1 MSDIGITDAVQ
12 QHQEPQ
18 EAVPAGL
25 AQGEVMHTVE
35 AADREETV
43 PPAARAGSAPA
54 RGIEQADPVLWA
66 RLLEQPFEHDLFML
80 LRRLDAQDDHP
91 LLGRAPR
98 PTDEPLRLGQEPSMA
113 FAPSNVSGVEAAG
126 DGPPR
131 ISIYGFGLFGPN
143 GPLPLHLTE
152 YARERKRHHADNTI
166 SAFADLFHH
175 RLILLFYRAWADAQS
190 VNSLDR
196 TDGHRFVDYVA
207 SLMNMGQPGLKGRDR
222 IADHARTFMAGHL
235 VRQTRNPEGL
245 IQILRLYFD
254 VPVRVDEFVSD
265 WVMIDERQVSR
276 IGQLGRNHRL
286 GGGATIGLAVRD
298 AQSKFR
304 LELGPLSQEQYREF
318 LPGSKRLQQV
328 VDWVRQY
335 VGIEFAWELRL
346 VLRKE
351 DAHGMRLNSNQRL
364 GWGSWLGTRMSDT
377 DAGDMLFQPEAL
389 FSRSA
394 SAASSDASLTRS
406 SATSRETPTT

>member
-1 MSDIGITDAVQ
+1 MSALDVTDDSLA
-12 QHQEPQ
+12 PL
-18 EAVPAGL
+18 AVPDIPKAITASARRGVPEGDPVFWAGL
-25 AQGEVMHTVE
+25 I
-35 AADREETV
+35 D
-43 PPAARAGSAPA
+43 
-54 RGIEQADPVLWA
+54 
-66 RLLEQPFEHDLFML
+66 QPFEHDLFML
-80 LRRLDAQDDHP
+80 LRRLDAQGGHP

-98 PTDEPLRLGQEPSMA
+98 PLDEPLRLGQEPSMA
-113 FAPSNVSGVEAAG
+113 FAPSNVSGVDIDG

-152 YARERKRHHADNTI
+152 YARERKRHHGDDTF
-166 SAFADLFHH
+166 SVFADLFHH

-196 TDGHRFVDYVA
+196 PDGHRFVDYVA
-207 SLMNMGQPGLKGRDR
+207 SLMNMGQPGLKERDR

-245 IQILRLYFD
+245 IQILKLYFD
-254 VPVRVDEFVSD
+254 VPVRVEEFVSD
-265 WVMIDERQVSR
+265 WVMLDERQVSC
-276 IGQLGRNHRL
+276 IGLFGRNHQL

-304 LELGPLSQEQYREF
+304 LELGPLSQNEFRDF
-318 LPGSKRLQQV
+318 LPGSKRLRQV

-346 VLRKE
+346 VLKKQEAR
-351 DAHGMRLNSNQRL
+351 GMQLGSDHRL
-364 GWGSWLGTRMSDT
+364 GWGSWLGTRLSDT
-377 DAGDMLFQPEAL
+377 DAGDMVFQPEAL

-394 SAASSDASLTRS
+394 SAASVAAEVS
-406 SATSRETPTT
+406 SMAL

>member
-1 MSDIGITDAVQ
+1 
-12 QHQEPQ
+12 
-18 EAVPAGL
+18 
-25 AQGEVMHTVE
+25 
-35 AADREETV
+35 
-43 PPAARAGSAPA
+43 
-54 RGIEQADPVLWA
+54 
-66 RLLEQPFEHDLFML
+66 
-80 LRRLDAQDDHP
+80 
-91 LLGRAPR
+91 
-98 PTDEPLRLGQEPSMA
+98 MA
-113 FAPSNVSGVEAAG
+113 FAPSNVSGVDVDG

-152 YARERKRHHADNTI
+152 YARERKRHHNDNTL

-196 TDGHRFVDYVA
+196 PDGHRFVDYVA
-207 SLMNMGQPGLKGRDR
+207 SLMNMGQPGLKERDR

-245 IQILRLYFD
+245 IQILKLYFD

-276 IGQLGRNHRL
+276 IGITGRNHRL

-304 LELGPLSQEQYREF
+304 LELGPLSQEEFREF

-335 VGIEFAWELRL
+335 VGIEFAWDLRL
-346 VLRKE
+346 VLKKQ

-364 GWGSWLGTRMSDT
+364 GWGSWLGTRLSDT
-377 DAGDMLFQPEAL
+377 DAGDMVFQPEAL

-394 SAASSDASLTRS
+394 SAAPVAASASSSMAL
-406 SATSRETPTT
+406 

>member
-1 MSDIGITDAVQ
+1 MSSS
-12 QHQEPQ
+12 
-18 EAVPAGL
+18 AGL
-25 AQGEVMHTVE
+25 TEDTAGLSSVRGEALQDAPDHE
-35 AADREETV
+35 ALAMPAV
-43 PPAARAGSAPA
+43 ASPPAAASGEPPA
-54 RGIEQADPVLWA
+54 RGLPELDPALWA
-66 RLLEQPFEHDLFML
+66 GLVDQPFEHDLFML
-80 LRRLDAQDDHP
+80 LRRLDAHGGHP

-98 PTDEPLRLGQEPSMA
+98 PLDEPLRLGQEPSMA
-113 FAPSNVSGVEAAG
+113 FAPSNVSGVDASG

-152 YARERKRHHADNTI
+152 YARERKRHHNDHTL

-196 TDGHRFVDYVA
+196 PDGHRFVEYVA
-207 SLMNMGQPGLKGRDR
+207 SLVNMGQPGLQRRDR
-222 IADHARTFMAGHL
+222 IADHARTYMAGHL

-254 VPVRVDEFVSD
+254 VPVRIDEFVSD
-265 WVMIDERQVSR
+265 WVAIDERQVSR
-276 IGQLGRNHRL
+276 IGLSGRNHRL

-304 LELGPLSQEQYREF
+304 LALGPLSLDEYRSF
-318 LPGSKRLQQV
+318 LPGSRRLQQV

-346 VLRKE
+346 VLRKDE
-351 DAHGMRLNSNQRL
+351 AHGMRLGGSQPL
-364 GWGSWLGTRMSDT
+364 GWGSWLGTRLADT
-377 DAGDMLFQPEAL
+377 DAGDMAFQPEAL

-394 SAASSDASLTRS
+394 PAATGAAVSSTQAL
-406 SATSRETPTT
+406 

>member
-1 MSDIGITDAVQ
+1 MSEEGFTDDMAALPVSDGEAE
-12 QHQEPQ
+12 QEN
-18 EAVPAGL
+18 
-25 AQGEVMHTVE
+25 
-35 AADREETV
+35 AADVCYSIPQSLQAT
-43 PPAARAGSAPA
+43 PLP
-54 RGIEQADPVLWA
+54 RGLPEADPELWA
-66 RLLEQPFEHDLFML
+66 QLLDQPFGHDLFML
-80 LRRLDAQDDHP
+80 LRRLDARSDHP

-98 PTDEPLRLGQEPSMA
+98 PVDEPLRLGQEPSMA
-113 FAPSNVSGVEAAG
+113 FAPSNVAGVDASQ

-143 GPLPLHLTE
+143 GPLPLHMTE
-152 YARERKRHHADNTI
+152 YARERKRHHADDTL

-196 TDGHRFVDYVA
+196 PDGHRFVDYVA

-254 VPVRVDEFVSD
+254 VPVRIEEFVSD
-265 WVMIDERQVSR
+265 WVRIDERQLSTL
-276 IGQLGRNHRL
+276 GFSGRNHQL
-286 GGGATIGLAVRD
+286 GGGATVGIAVRD

-304 LELGPLSQEQYREF
+304 VELGPLSQQEF
-318 LPGSKRLQQV
+318 QELLPGSKRLRQV

-346 VLRKE
+346 VLRKQE
-351 DAHGMRLNSNQRL
+351 AHGMQLGGGQQL
-364 GWGSWLGTRMSDT
+364 GWGSWLGTRLADT
-377 DAGDMLFQPEAL
+377 DAGDMVFQPEAL
-389 FSRSA
+389 FSRTA
-394 SAASSDASLTRS
+394 SAASANS
-406 SATSRETPTT
+406 SS

>member
-1 MSDIGITDAVQ
+1 MNLADTPDGVA
-12 QHQEPQ
+12 
-18 EAVPAGL
+18 AGVGEL
-25 AQGEVMHTVE
+25 AE
-35 AADREETV
+35 AAAA
-43 PPAARAGSAPA
+43 PAAAPA
-54 RGIEQADPVLWA
+54 SASATRRSAADADPVLWA
-66 RLLEQPFEHDLFML
+66 GLIEQPFEHDLFML
-80 LRRLDAQDDHP
+80 LRRLDAEGGHP

-98 PTDEPLRLGQEPSMA
+98 PVDEPLRLGQEPSMA
-113 FAPSNVSGVEAAG
+113 FAPSNVSGVDVDG

-152 YARERKRHHADNTI
+152 YARERKRHHSDHTL

-196 TDGHRFVDYVA
+196 PDGHRFVDYVA
-207 SLMNMGQPGLKGRDR
+207 SLMNMGQPGLKQRDR
-222 IADHARTFMAGHL
+222 IADHARTHMAGHL

-265 WVMIDERQVSR
+265 WVLLDERQLSR
-276 IGQLGRNHRL
+276 IGLFGRNHQL

-304 LELGPLSQEQYREF
+304 LELGPLSQDEFRAF
-318 LPGSKRLQQV
+318 LPGSPRLSQL

-335 VGIEFAWELRL
+335 IGIEFAWELRL
-346 VLRKE
+346 VLRKPE
-351 DAHGMRLNSNQRL
+351 ARGMQLGGDQRL
-364 GWGSWLGTRMSDT
+364 GWGSWLGERLSDT
-377 DAGDMLFQPEAL
+377 DAGDMVFAPEAL
-389 FSRSA
+389 YPRSA
-394 SAASSDASLTRS
+394 TAARAGASTAS
-406 SATSRETPTT
+406 FSQV

>member
-1 MSDIGITDAVQ
+1 MSEAGVTEGMQ
-12 QHQEPQ
+12 QQASSAED
-18 EAVPAGL
+18 
-25 AQGEVMHTVE
+25 GEVLLD
-35 AADREETV
+35 AAV
-43 PPAARAGSAPA
+43 AGVAHGIPPSAQATPA
-54 RGIEQADPVLWA
+54 PRGMPEADPELWA
-66 RLLEQPFEHDLFML
+66 RLLDQPFEHDLFML
-80 LRRLDAQDDHP
+80 LRRLDAQGDHP

-98 PTDEPLRLGQEPSMA
+98 PLDEPLRLGQEPSMA
-113 FAPSNVSGVEAAG
+113 FAPSNVSGVETDG

-152 YARERKRHHADNTI
+152 YARERKRHHADNTL

-175 RLILLFYRAWADAQS
+175 RLIMLFYRAWADAQS

-196 TDGHRFVDYVA
+196 VDGHRFVDYVA
-207 SLMNMGQPGLKGRDR
+207 SLMSMGQPGLKKRDR

-254 VPVRVDEFVSD
+254 VPVRVEEFVSN
-265 WVMIDERQVSR
+265 WMMIDERQVSR
-276 IGQLGRNHRL
+276 LGLYGRNHQL

-304 LELGPLSQEQYREF
+304 LELGPLSQAQFREF
-318 LPGSKRLQQV
+318 LPGSTRLRQV

-346 VLRKE
+346 VLRKQ
-351 DAHGMRLNSNQRL
+351 DAQGMQLNGGQRL
-364 GWGSWLGTRMSDT
+364 GWGSWLGTRLSDT
-377 DAGDMLFQPEAL
+377 DAGDMVFQPEAL
-389 FSRSA
+389 FSSQATAA
-394 SAASSDASLTRS
+394 SAAAPVSSL
-406 SATSRETPTT
+406 

>member
-1 MSDIGITDAVQ
+1 MNSTTDLREDSDAAQDAQ
-12 QHQEPQ
+12 
-18 EAVPAGL
+18 ASD
-25 AQGEVMHTVE
+25 
-35 AADREETV
+35 AADRAVANE
-43 PPAARAGSAPA
+43 ARAEAAPPPA
-54 RGIEQADPVLWA
+54 RGLPQVDPTLWA
-66 RLLEQPFEHDLFML
+66 GLVEQPFEHDLFML
-80 LRRLDAQDDHP
+80 LRRLDAHGDHP

-98 PTDEPLRLGQEPSMA
+98 PLDEPLRLGQEPSMA
-113 FAPSNVSGVEAAG
+113 FAPSNVSGVDDSR
-126 DGPPR
+126 DGPPQ

-152 YARERKRHHADNTI
+152 YARERKRHHNDHTL

-196 TDGHRFVDYVA
+196 PDGHRFVEYVA
-207 SLMNMGQPGLKGRDR
+207 SLMNMGQPGLKERDR
-222 IADHARTFMAGHL
+222 IADHARTHMAGHL

-254 VPVRVDEFVSD
+254 LPVRIEEFVSD
-265 WVMIDERQVSR
+265 WVTIDEPQVSR
-276 IGQLGRNHRL
+276 IGLFGRNHRL
-286 GGGATIGLAVRD
+286 GAGATIGLAVRD

-304 LELGPLSQEQYREF
+304 LELGPLTLEQYRAF
-318 LPGSKRLQQV
+318 LPGSQRLQQV

-351 DAHGMRLNSNQRL
+351 EAGGMQLNGGQRL
-364 GWGSWLGTRMSDT
+364 GWGSWLGTRLSDT
-377 DAGDMLFQPEAL
+377 DAGDLVFAPEAL
-389 FSRSA
+389 HSRSA
-394 SAASSDASLTRS
+394 ATASHTSASFTQAS
-406 SATSRETPTT
+406 

>member
-1 MSDIGITDAVQ
+1 
-12 QHQEPQ
+12 
-18 EAVPAGL
+18 
-25 AQGEVMHTVE
+25 
-35 AADREETV
+35 
-43 PPAARAGSAPA
+43 
-54 RGIEQADPVLWA
+54 
-66 RLLEQPFEHDLFML
+66 
-80 LRRLDAQDDHP
+80 
-91 LLGRAPR
+91 
-98 PTDEPLRLGQEPSMA
+98 MA
-113 FAPSNVSGVEAAG
+113 FAPSNVSGVNVDG

-152 YARERKRHHADNTI
+152 YARERKRHHGDDTL
-166 SAFADLFHH
+166 SVFADLFHH

-196 TDGHRFVDYVA
+196 PDGHRFVDYVA
-207 SLMNMGQPGLKGRDR
+207 SLMNMGQPGLKERDR

-245 IQILRLYFD
+245 IQILKLYFD
-254 VPVRVDEFVSD
+254 VPVRVEEFVSD
-265 WVMIDERQVSR
+265 WVMLDERQVSC
-276 IGQLGRNHRL
+276 IGLFGRNHQL

-304 LELGPLSQEQYREF
+304 LELGPLSQNEFRDF
-318 LPGSKRLQQV
+318 LPGSKRLRQV

-346 VLRKE
+346 VLKKQEAR
-351 DAHGMRLNSNQRL
+351 GMQLGGDHRL
-364 GWGSWLGTRMSDT
+364 GWGSWLGARLSDT
-377 DAGDMLFQPEAL
+377 DAGDMVFQPEAL

-394 SAASSDASLTRS
+394 SAASVADEVS
-406 SATSRETPTT
+406 SMAL

>member
-1 MSDIGITDAVQ
+1 MSALDVTVDSLASSEVPDA
-12 QHQEPQ
+12 P
-18 EAVPAGL
+18 
-25 AQGEVMHTVE
+25 E
-35 AADREETV
+35 AA
-43 PPAARAGSAPA
+43 AAKRGAP
-54 RGIEQADPVLWA
+54 EADPVLWA
-66 RLLEQPFEHDLFML
+66 GLVDQPFEHDLFML
-80 LRRLDAQDDHP
+80 LRRLDAQGNHP

-98 PTDEPLRLGQEPSMA
+98 PLDEPLRLGQEPSMA
-113 FAPSNVSGVEAAG
+113 FAPSNVSGVDASG

-152 YARERKRHHADNTI
+152 YARERKRHHADDTL

-207 SLMNMGQPGLKGRDR
+207 SLMSMGQPGLKERDR

-245 IQILRLYFD
+245 IQILKLYFD
-254 VPVRVDEFVSD
+254 VPVCVEEFVSD

-276 IGQLGRNHRL
+276 IGLSGRNHRL

-304 LELGPLSQEQYREF
+304 LQLGPLSQSEFREF

-346 VLRKE
+346 VLRKQE
-351 DAHGMRLNSNQRL
+351 ARGMQLGGDHRL
-364 GWGSWLGTRMSDT
+364 GWGSWLGTRLSDT
-377 DAGDMLFQPEAL
+377 DAGDMVFQPEAL

-394 SAASSDASLTRS
+394 SAASVAAEVS
-406 SATSRETPTT
+406 SMAL

>member
-1 MSDIGITDAVQ
+1 MSTTADLADDSQ
-12 QHQEPQ
+12 Q
-18 EAVPAGL
+18 A
-25 AQGEVMHTVE
+25 
-35 AADREETV
+35 
-43 PPAARAGSAPA
+43 PPIAPEHAAARTR
-54 RGIEQADPVLWA
+54 RGTPEADPVLWA
-66 RLLEQPFEHDLFML
+66 GLVDQPFEHDLFML
-80 LRRLDAQDDHP
+80 LRRLDAQGSHP

-98 PTDEPLRLGQEPSMA
+98 PLDEPLRLGQEPSMA
-113 FAPSNVSGVEAAG
+113 FAPSNVSGVDVDG

-152 YARERKRHHADNTI
+152 YARERKRHHSDNTL

-196 TDGHRFVDYVA
+196 PDGHRFVDYVA
-207 SLMNMGQPGLKGRDR
+207 SLMNMGQPGLKERDR

-254 VPVRVDEFVSD
+254 VPVRIEEFVSD
-265 WVMIDERQVSR
+265 WVMLDERELSR
-276 IGQLGRNHRL
+276 IGSSGRNQKL
-286 GGGATIGLAVRD
+286 GAGATIGLAVRD
-298 AQSKFR
+298 AQGKFR
-304 LELGPLSQEQYREF
+304 LELGPLSQSEFRDF

-346 VLRKE
+346 VLRKQE
-351 DAHGMRLNSNQRL
+351 ALGMQLGGDQRL
-364 GWGSWLGTRMSDT
+364 GWGSWLGTRLAPT

-389 FSRSA
+389 YSRSA
-394 SAASSDASLTRS
+394 SAASVAAEASSL
-406 SATSRETPTT
+406 AL

>member
-1 MSDIGITDAVQ
+1 MSMRTTAELADDSQ
-12 QHQEPQ
+12 Q
-18 EAVPAGL
+18 A
-25 AQGEVMHTVE
+25 
-35 AADREETV
+35 
-43 PPAARAGSAPA
+43 PPAAVEHAAPEHAAAPA
-54 RGIEQADPVLWA
+54 RRGAAEADPVLWA
-66 RLLEQPFEHDLFML
+66 GLVDQPFEHDLFML
-80 LRRLDAQDDHP
+80 LRRLDAHGSHP

-98 PTDEPLRLGQEPSMA
+98 PLDEPLRLGQEPSMA
-113 FAPSNVSGVEAAG
+113 FAPSNVSGVDVDG

-152 YARERKRHHADNTI
+152 YARERKRHHSDNTL

-196 TDGHRFVDYVA
+196 PDGHRFVDYVA
-207 SLMNMGQPGLKGRDR
+207 SLMNMGQPGLKERDR

-254 VPVRVDEFVSD
+254 VPVRIEEFVSD
-265 WVMIDERQVSR
+265 WVMLDEREISR
-276 IGQLGRNHRL
+276 IGTSGRNQKL
-286 GGGATIGLAVRD
+286 GAGATVGLAVRD
-298 AQSKFR
+298 AQGKFR
-304 LELGPLSQEQYREF
+304 LELGPLSQSEFRDF

-346 VLRKE
+346 VLKKQE
-351 DAHGMRLNSNQRL
+351 ALGMQLGSDQRL
-364 GWGSWLGTRMSDT
+364 GWGSWLGTRLSPT

-389 FSRSA
+389 YSRSA
-394 SAASSDASLTRS
+394 SAASAAAEASSMAL
-406 SATSRETPTT
+406 

>member
-1 MSDIGITDAVQ
+1 MSETGFTDGMQ
-12 QHQEPQ
+12 Q
-18 EAVPAGL
+18 AAAPAGE
-25 AQGEVMHTVE
+25 AQEVLD
-35 AADREETV
+35 AAEVRHDV
-43 PPAARAGSAPA
+43 AQPVQPAYGAAAR
-54 RGIEQADPVLWA
+54 RGVPQADPVLWA
-66 RLLEQPFEHDLFML
+66 KLVEQPFEHDLFML
-80 LRRLDAQDDHP
+80 LRRLDAQGGHP

-98 PTDEPLRLGQEPSMA
+98 PLDEPLRLGQEPSMA
-113 FAPSNVSGVEAAG
+113 FAPSNVSGVDVDS

-196 TDGHRFVDYVA
+196 PDGHRFVDYVA
-207 SLMNMGQPGLKGRDR
+207 SLMNMGQPGLKERDR

-245 IQILRLYFD
+245 IQILKLYFD

-276 IGQLGRNHRL
+276 IGITGRNHRL

-304 LELGPLSQEQYREF
+304 LELGPLSQEEFREF

-335 VGIEFAWELRL
+335 VGIEFAWDLRL
-346 VLRKE
+346 VLKKQ

-364 GWGSWLGTRMSDT
+364 GWGSWLGTRLSDT
-377 DAGDMLFQPEAL
+377 DAGDMVFQPEAL

-394 SAASSDASLTRS
+394 SAAPVAASASSSMAL
-406 SATSRETPTT
+406 

>member
-1 MSDIGITDAVQ
+1 MSTQGREDEALAV
-12 QHQEPQ
+12 E
-18 EAVPAGL
+18 GT
-25 AQGEVMHTVE
+25 TV
-35 AADREETV
+35 AAI
-43 PPAARAGSAPA
+43 APA
-54 RGIEQADPVLWA
+54 HEPGRRRGIPEVDPALWQG
-66 RLLEQPFEHDLFML
+66 LVDQPFEHDLFML
-80 LRRLDAQDDHP
+80 LRRLDAQGDHP

-98 PTDEPLRLGQEPSMA
+98 PLDEPLRLGQEPSMA
-113 FAPSNVSGVEAAG
+113 FAPSNVSGVDMDS

-152 YARERKRHHADNTI
+152 YARERKRHHADHTL

-196 TDGHRFVDYVA
+196 PDGHRFVDYVA
-207 SLMNMGQPGLKGRDR
+207 SLMNMGQPGLKERDR

-254 VPVRVDEFVSD
+254 VPVQVQEFVSD
-265 WVMIDERQVSR
+265 WVMLDERQLST
-276 IGQLGRNHRL
+276 IGLMGRNHRL
-286 GGGATIGLAVRD
+286 GSGATVGLAVRD

-304 LELGPLSQEQYREF
+304 LELGPLSQEEFRAF
-318 LPGSKRLQQV
+318 LPGSQRLKQV

-346 VLRKE
+346 ILKKPE
-351 DAHGMRLNSNQRL
+351 AHGMRLCSDQRL
-364 GWGSWLGTRMSDT
+364 GWGSWLGSRLSDT
-377 DAGDMLFQPEAL
+377 DAGDMVFQPEAL
-389 FSRSA
+389 FSRSVPA
-394 SAASSDASLTRS
+394 PAAVPVSS
-406 SATSRETPTT
+406 P

>member
-1 MSDIGITDAVQ
+1 MNETGITEAT
-12 QHQEPQ
+12 
-18 EAVPAGL
+18 EAVETSADGFDIANPLQATPLAHGKRGMPELDPA
-25 AQGEVMHTVE
+25 
-35 AADREETV
+35 
-43 PPAARAGSAPA
+43 
-54 RGIEQADPVLWA
+54 LWA
-66 RLLEQPFEHDLFML
+66 RLVEQPFEHDLFML
-80 LRRLDAQDDHP
+80 LRRLDAQGGHP

-98 PTDEPLRLGQEPSMA
+98 PVDEPLRLGQEPSMA
-113 FAPSNVSGVEAAG
+113 FAPSNVSGVDVDA

-152 YARERKRHHADNTI
+152 YARERKRHHGDDTL

-196 TDGHRFVDYVA
+196 PDGHRFVDYVA
-207 SLMNMGQPGLKGRDR
+207 SLMNMGQPGLQERDR

-245 IQILRLYFD
+245 IQILKLYFD
-254 VPVRVDEFVSD
+254 VPVRVEEFVSD
-265 WVMIDERQVSR
+265 WVMLEERELSR
-276 IGQLGRNHRL
+276 LGLFGRNHQL
-286 GGGATIGLAVRD
+286 GGGATLGLAVRD

-304 LELGPLSQEQYREF
+304 LELGPLSQDEFREF

-351 DAHGMRLNSNQRL
+351 EAQGSRLGGGQRL
-364 GWGSWLGTRMSDT
+364 GWGSWLGTRLADT
-377 DAGDMLFQPEAL
+377 DAGDMVFQPEAL
-389 FSRSA
+389 FSRNAPAA
-394 SAASSDASLTRS
+394 SAPGPVHSL
-406 SATSRETPTT
+406 

>member
-1 MSDIGITDAVQ
+1 MSEAGITEGTETTPAEDGGVVVDAAGICYNISQ
-12 QHQEPQ
+12 PLQATPLPRG
-18 EAVPAGL
+18 VP
-25 AQGEVMHTVE
+25 E
-35 AADREETV
+35 
-43 PPAARAGSAPA
+43 
-54 RGIEQADPVLWA
+54 ADPALWA
-66 RLLEQPFEHDLFML
+66 GLLEQPFQHDLFML
-80 LRRLDAQDDHP
+80 LRRLDAQGDHP

-98 PTDEPLRLGQEPSMA
+98 PSDEPLRLGQEPSMA
-113 FAPSNVSGVEAAG
+113 FAPANVSGVEVDG
-126 DGPPR
+126 DGPPQ

-152 YARERKRHHADNTI
+152 YARERKRHHADNTL

-196 TDGHRFVDYVA
+196 PDGHRFVDYVA
-207 SLMNMGQPGLKGRDR
+207 SLMNMGQPGLKKRDR

-254 VPVRVDEFVSD
+254 VPVRIEEFVSN
-265 WVMIDERQVSR
+265 WMMIDERQLSR
-276 IGQLGRNHRL
+276 LGASGRNHQL

-304 LELGPLSQEQYREF
+304 LELGPLSQDEF
-318 LPGSKRLQQV
+318 RALLPGSKRLKQV
-328 VDWVRQY
+328 IDWVRQY

-346 VLRKE
+346 VLKKQ
-351 DAHGMRLNSNQRL
+351 DARGMQLSGDQRL
-364 GWGSWLGTRMSDT
+364 GWGSWLGTRLSDT
-377 DAGDMLFQPEAL
+377 DAGDMVFQPEAL
-389 FSRSA
+389 FSS
-394 SAASSDASLTRS
+394 SPVSPPASSS
-406 SATSRETPTT
+406 

>member
-1 MSDIGITDAVQ
+1 MSDTGITERAEGLEGREGIDSTPQAVQ
-12 QHQEPQ
+12 NLQ
-18 EAVPAGL
+18 AVQPLQA
-25 AQGEVMHTVE
+25 TP
-35 AADREETV
+35 V
-43 PPAARAGSAPA
+43 P
-54 RGIEQADPVLWA
+54 RGMPELDPELWA
-66 RLLEQPFEHDLFML
+66 ALVEQPFEHDLFML
-80 LRRLDAQDDHP
+80 LRRLDAQGGHP

-98 PTDEPLRLGQEPSMA
+98 PADEPLRLGQEPSMA
-113 FAPSNVSGVEAAG
+113 FAPSNVSGVDVDG

-152 YARERKRHHADNTI
+152 YARERKRHHADDTL

-196 TDGHRFVDYVA
+196 PDGHRFVDYVA
-207 SLMNMGQPGLKGRDR
+207 SLMSMGQPGLQERDR

-254 VPVRVDEFVSD
+254 VPVRVEEFVSD
-265 WVMIDERQVSR
+265 WVMLEEREVSR
-276 IGQLGRNHRL
+276 LGLFGRNHRL
-286 GGGATIGLAVRD
+286 GGGATLGLAVRD

-304 LELGPLSQEQYREF
+304 LELGPLSQDQFREF

-346 VLRKE
+346 VLKKQE
-351 DAHGMRLNSNQRL
+351 ALGMQLGSDQRL
-364 GWGSWLGTRMSDT
+364 GWGSWLGTRLADT
-377 DAGDMLFQPEAL
+377 DAGDMVFQPEAL
-389 FSRSA
+389 FSRHPSAA
-394 SAASSDASLTRS
+394 SAARPVNAL
-406 SATSRETPTT
+406 

>member
-1 MSDIGITDAVQ
+1 MNTADLTDEPLPPLTAPDTIG
-12 QHQEPQ
+12 
-18 EAVPAGL
+18 EA
-25 AQGEVMHTVE
+25 
-35 AADREETV
+35 
-43 PPAARAGSAPA
+43 PPAAEGDGAAAAP
-54 RGIEQADPVLWA
+54 RGATEADPVLWA
-66 RLLEQPFEHDLFML
+66 RLVEQPFEHDLFML
-80 LRRLDAQDDHP
+80 LRRLDAQGGHP

-98 PTDEPLRLGQEPSMA
+98 PLDEPLRLGQEPSMA
-113 FAPSNVSGVEAAG
+113 FAPSNVSGVDLDG

-152 YARERKRHHADNTI
+152 YARERKRHHGDHTL

-196 TDGHRFVDYVA
+196 PDGHRFVDYVA
-207 SLMNMGQPGLKGRDR
+207 SLMNMGQPGLKQRDR
-222 IADHARTFMAGHL
+222 IADHARTHMAGHL

-276 IGQLGRNHRL
+276 IGLTGRNHQL

-298 AQSKFR
+298 AQAKFR
-304 LELGPLSQEQYREF
+304 LELGPLSQDAFRAF
-318 LPGSKRLQQV
+318 LPGSKRLAQL

-335 VGIEFAWELRL
+335 IGIEFAWELRL
-346 VLRKE
+346 VLQKQEAR
-351 DAHGMRLNSNQRL
+351 GMQLGSDQRL
-364 GWGSWLGTRMSDT
+364 GWGSWLGTRLSDT

-389 FSRSA
+389 SPRSA
-394 SAASSDASLTRS
+394 AAATSAEAASSMAL
-406 SATSRETPTT
+406 

>member
-1 MSDIGITDAVQ
+1 
-12 QHQEPQ
+12 
-18 EAVPAGL
+18 
-25 AQGEVMHTVE
+25 
-35 AADREETV
+35 
-43 PPAARAGSAPA
+43 
-54 RGIEQADPVLWA
+54 
-66 RLLEQPFEHDLFML
+66 ML
-80 LRRLDAQDDHP
+80 LRRLDAQGGHP

-98 PTDEPLRLGQEPSMA
+98 PLDEPLRLGQEPSMA
-113 FAPSNVSGVEAAG
+113 FAPSNVSGVDVDS

-196 TDGHRFVDYVA
+196 PDGHRFVDYVA
-207 SLMNMGQPGLKGRDR
+207 SLMNMGQPGLKERDR

-245 IQILRLYFD
+245 IQILKLYFD

-276 IGQLGRNHRL
+276 IGITGRNHRL

-304 LELGPLSQEQYREF
+304 LELGPLSQEEFREF

-335 VGIEFAWELRL
+335 VGIEFAWDLRL
-346 VLRKE
+346 VLKKQ

-364 GWGSWLGTRMSDT
+364 GWGSWLGTRLSDT
-377 DAGDMLFQPEAL
+377 DAGDMVFQPEAL

-394 SAASSDASLTRS
+394 SAAPVAASASSSMAL
-406 SATSRETPTT
+406 

>member
-1 MSDIGITDAVQ
+1 MSDTGITDPVD
-12 QHQEPQ
+12 
-18 EAVPAGL
+18 
-25 AQGEVMHTVE
+25 T
-35 AADREETV
+35 
-43 PPAARAGSAPA
+43 AGSANSANSAEHSASGYGIPQPLQA
-54 RGIEQADPVLWA
+54 TPVPRGMPEVDPVLWA
-66 RLLEQPFEHDLFML
+66 RLVEQPFEHDLFML
-80 LRRLDAQDDHP
+80 LRRLDAQGDHP

-98 PTDEPLRLGQEPSMA
+98 PVDEPLRLGQEPSMA
-113 FAPSNVSGVEAAG
+113 FAPSNVSGVEVDG

-152 YARERKRHHADNTI
+152 YARERKRHHADDTL

-196 TDGHRFVDYVA
+196 PDGHRFVDYVS
-207 SLMNMGQPGLKGRDR
+207 SLMNMGQPGLQERDR

-245 IQILRLYFD
+245 IQILKLYFD
-254 VPVRVDEFVSD
+254 VPVRVEEFVSD
-265 WVMIDERQVSR
+265 WVMIDEREVSR
-276 IGQLGRNHRL
+276 LGLFGRNHRL
-286 GGGATIGLAVRD
+286 GGGATLGLAVRD

-304 LELGPLSQEQYREF
+304 LELGPLSQAEFREF

-346 VLRKE
+346 VLKKQ
-351 DAHGMRLNSNQRL
+351 DAQATQLGGSQRL
-364 GWGSWLGTRMSDT
+364 GWGSWLGTRLADT
-377 DAGDMLFQPEAL
+377 DAGDMVFQPEAL

-394 SAASSDASLTRS
+394 SARPGGAPASSSMGL
-406 SATSRETPTT
+406 

>member
-1 MSDIGITDAVQ
+1 VNTADLADDPQQAQPIAPEDA
-12 QHQEPQ
+12 E
-18 EAVPAGL
+18 
-25 AQGEVMHTVE
+25 
-35 AADREETV
+35 
-43 PPAARAGSAPA
+43 ARAR
-54 RGIEQADPVLWA
+54 RGAAEADPVLWA
-66 RLLEQPFEHDLFML
+66 GLVDQPFEHDLFML
-80 LRRLDAQDDHP
+80 LRRLDAHGSHP

-98 PTDEPLRLGQEPSMA
+98 PLDEPLRLGQEPSMA
-113 FAPSNVSGVEAAG
+113 FAPSNVSGVDVDG

-152 YARERKRHHADNTI
+152 YARERKRHHSDNTL

-196 TDGHRFVDYVA
+196 PDGHRFVDYVA
-207 SLMNMGQPGLKGRDR
+207 SLMNMGQPGLKERDR

-254 VPVRVDEFVSD
+254 VPVRIEEFVSD
-265 WVMIDERQVSR
+265 WVMLDEREVSR
-276 IGQLGRNHRL
+276 IGTSGRNQKL
-286 GGGATIGLAVRD
+286 GAGATIGLAVRD
-298 AQSKFR
+298 AQGKFR
-304 LELGPLSQEQYREF
+304 LELGPLSQSEFRDF
-318 LPGSKRLQQV
+318 LPGSRRLQQV

-346 VLRKE
+346 VLKKQE
-351 DAHGMRLNSNQRL
+351 ALGMQLGSDQRL
-364 GWGSWLGTRMSDT
+364 GWGSWLGTRLSPT

-389 FSRSA
+389 YSRSA
-394 SAASSDASLTRS
+394 SAASAVAEASSMAL
-406 SATSRETPTT
+406 

>member
-1 MSDIGITDAVQ
+1 MSAVDVTGDSPALQ
-12 QHQEPQ
+12 
-18 EAVPAGL
+18 AVPD
-25 AQGEVMHTVE
+25 V
-35 AADREETV
+35 
-43 PPAARAGSAPA
+43 PAAVTASAR
-54 RGIEQADPVLWA
+54 RGVPEADPVLWA
-66 RLLEQPFEHDLFML
+66 GLIDQPFEHDLFML
-80 LRRLDAQDDHP
+80 LRRLDAQGGHP

-98 PTDEPLRLGQEPSMA
+98 PLDEPLRLGQEPSMA
-113 FAPSNVSGVEAAG
+113 FAPSNVSGVNVDG

-152 YARERKRHHADNTI
+152 YARERKRHHGDDTL
-166 SAFADLFHH
+166 SVFADLFHH

-196 TDGHRFVDYVA
+196 PDGHRFVDYVA
-207 SLMNMGQPGLKGRDR
+207 SLMNMGQPGLKERDR

-245 IQILRLYFD
+245 IQILKLYFD
-254 VPVRVDEFVSD
+254 VPVRVEEFVSD
-265 WVMIDERQVSR
+265 WVTLDERQVSR
-276 IGQLGRNHRL
+276 IGLFGRNHRL

-304 LELGPLSQEQYREF
+304 LELGPLSQSEFRDF

-328 VDWVRQY
+328 LDWVRQY

-346 VLRKE
+346 VLKKQEAR
-351 DAHGMRLNSNQRL
+351 GMQLGSDHRL
-364 GWGSWLGTRMSDT
+364 GWGSWLGTRLSGT
-377 DAGDMLFQPEAL
+377 DAGDMVFQPEAL

-394 SAASSDASLTRS
+394 SAASVADEVS
-406 SATSRETPTT
+406 SMAL